1 MVDASVKK
9 KRVLSRPVWIML
21 SSLFLMIVVFLIS
34 MDIGYIKLT
43 PGEVFRT
50 LIGEGT
56 GKQNLILF
64 DFRLP
69 RIVVS
74 VLVGAGLAVSGTIL
88 QGLSQNSLADPGIL
102 GINAG
107 AGLMVAIYIAFF
119 SAESGSSLFVL
130 PFMAFIGSGAAA
142 LAVYLLSYK
151 KNEGLAPSRMLLV
164 GVAVSAVISAAMI
177 VLTLR
182 LDPES
187 YQFVA
192 SWLAGSI
199 WASNWSFVVALLPWI
214 IVLLPYSF
222 LRAHVLDI
230 LNLGRPT
237 ATSLGVHVEKEQLF
251 LLAAAVGLAGS
262 CVAVSGGISFVGL
275 IGPHLAKRLVGAEHR
290 VLLPVS
296 AFLGALLLLIAD
308 TIGRAVLQPSE
319 IPTGIVVAMIGA
331 PYFLYLLAKTSSR

>member
-21 SSLFLMIVVFLIS
+21 SSLVLMIVVFLIS

-119 SAESGSSLFVL
+119 SAEGGSLLFAL

-222 LRAHVLDI
+222 LKANVLDI

-251 LLAAAVGLAGS
+251 LLAAAVGLAGA

-290 VLLPVS
+290 ALLPVS